1 MIDDQ
6 QRLTPA
12 TQEDLAQSLAFAL
25 RFEGR
30 KRVHNA
36 DQFMAEITA
45 RRLVEH
51 LRLSGFVVMKKPR
64 IDGSSPK
71 RQP

>member
-1 MIDDQ
+1 MTDDPK
-6 QRLTPA
+6 LTPA

-36 DQFMAEITA
+36 DLFMAEITA

-51 LRLSGFVVMKKPR
+51 LRLSGFVVMKKPCVE
-64 IDGSSPK
+64 GSSPK
-71 RQP
+71 LSG